1 MVATTCQSAC
11 ALCDAGSAYLHTTA
25 GYKLM
30 VPYVATT
37 EKITVTVRP
46 VYLDS
51 ESSFFE
57 RRFVFGYFVKIRNE
71 GTAPVRL
78 LRRHWRIR
86 DGAGQLQEVD
96 GAGVIGKQ
104 PLIAPGNEHVYS
116 SYSVL
121 KTFSGSMEG
130 YYTMERTG
138 GKQFRVA
145 IPRFDLRAMAN

>member
-1 MVATTCQSAC
+1 MVAASARGTST
-11 ALCDAGSAYLHTTA
+11 LSDLGSAYLVTTV
-25 GYKLM
+25 GQESM

-57 RRFVFGYFVKIRNE
+57 RRFVFGYFVRIRNE
-71 GTAPVRL
+71 GSAPVRL

-86 DGAGQLQEVD
+86 DGSGQLEEVD

-104 PLIAPGNEHVYS
+104 PLIEPGNEHVYS

-138 GKQFRVA
+138 GKRFRVT